1 MKKVV
6 SISLGQSL
14 RDHEFTAEFLGE
26 TFQIRRIGT
35 DGDVKKMMELY
46 KSLDSEV
53 DAFGMGGGDIYLR
66 PGNRTYILQE
76 PYKWSKAAPTKPVCD
91 GAFLKAVLEPR
102 VINQSFDKGY
112 LNKGMKVCVM
122 TAVDRYFLAKAF
134 ADRGCK
140 YVLGDMP
147 FSLGI
152 PIGIHSL
159 GTIRFIG
166 AMLLPII
173 TRLPYNW
180 FYPLGE
186 KQDKIGEKKNR
197 FFRWADVIAGDLH
210 YIRKNLD
217 VDMTGKIVCTNTTT
231 KKNIEEF
238 KSRGVKK
245 VITFTPDMNGRTF
258 GANVMEA
265 MVASIIGK
273 HPRQTS
279 VEEYNQILDKLNF
292 KPNVINITE
301 DK

>member
-1 MKKVV
+1 MKKIV
-6 SISLGQSL
+6 SISLGQSA

-26 TFQIRRIGT
+26 TFQIKRVGT

-46 KSLDSEV
+46 KAMDSQV
-53 DAFGMGGGDIYLR
+53 DAFGMGGGDIFLR
-66 PGNRTYILQE
+66 PGKRTYIMRE
-76 PYKWSKAAPTKPVCD
+76 PYLWSKAAPTKAVCD
-91 GAFLKAVLEPR
+91 GAYLKAVLEPR
-102 VINQSFDKGY
+102 IINQSFDKGY
-112 LNKGMKVCVM
+112 LNKDMKICVM

-140 YVLGDMP
+140 YILGDMP

-152 PIGIHSL
+152 PWAITSL
-159 GTIRFIG
+159 KVINVI
-166 AMLLPII
+166 AVILLPII
-173 TRLPYNW
+173 TKLPYHW
-180 FYPLGE
+180 LYPLGE

-217 VDMTGKIVCTNTTT
+217 VDMSGKIICTNTTT

-245 VITFTPDMNGRTF
+245 IITFTPDMNGRTF

-265 MVASIIGK
+265 MIASILGK
-273 HPRQTS
+273 HPRQTTDK
-279 VEEYNQILDKLNF
+279 EYNDILDKLNF
-292 KPNVINITE
+292 KPNVIEIQE
-301 DK
+301 A